1 MTEAVVEQTRESLE
15 EQEKKVEETIKAALG
30 SLAEEASS
38 ELVQQELDAMS
49 KAVVE
54 MAEQSLERASFI
66 KSSLADIVKDLV
78 NVDIGRDTSKEE
90 LNAVLAR
97 LPKTADVKG

>member
-1 MTEAVVEQTRESLE
+1 
-15 EQEKKVEETIKAALG
+15 
-30 SLAEEASS
+30 
-38 ELVQQELDAMS
+38 
-49 KAVVE
+49 
-54 MAEQSLERASFI
+54 MAEQSLERATFI
-66 KSSLADIVKDLV
+66 KSSLADIVQDLV